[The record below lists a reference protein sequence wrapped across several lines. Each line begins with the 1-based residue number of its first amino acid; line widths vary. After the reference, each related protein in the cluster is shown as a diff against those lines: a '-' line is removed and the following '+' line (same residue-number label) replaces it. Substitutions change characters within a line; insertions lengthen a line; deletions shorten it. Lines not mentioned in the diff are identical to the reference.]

1 MTIRDLL
8 RKESIQLNGTA
19 TGKNDLLNQMVALMA
34 KGGNIA
40 DLETY
45 KKGVYERESEGT
57 TGIGEGIAIPHCK
70 SRYIFSNSKQFFHFF
85 ALLV

>member
-19 TGKNDLLNQMVALMA
+19 TGKNDLLDQMVALMA

-40 DLETY
+40 DLET
-45 KKGVYERESEGT
+45 
-57 TGIGEGIAIPHCK
+57 
-70 SRYIFSNSKQFFHFF
+70 
-85 ALLV
+85 